1 MTQAAWMILIPF
13 VGGVACLLL
22 RGRASTWTGLAVSVA
37 TAWICLPLLRDVW
50 LSGPVRVDLGGWAAP
65 LGIGLYLDGLGAMFL
80 LLTAIVGLLV
90 SFYALAFFGRGREY
104 ARMEPYFWPV
114 WLVLWG
120 GLNGVYLSADVF
132 NAYVLLEMVGLG
144 AVGLTVLSGTN
155 DSLVAGLRYLLATMF
170 GSLIYLLGVAL
181 LYAQTGNLDIF
192 LLAQA
197 VDGSVPVL
205 VSFGLMTGGLLIKAA
220 LLPFHFWLP
229 PAHAWAPAPVSA
241 ILSGMVTKASFFLLL
256 RIWFVVFPDIAAP
269 AAGQLLG
276 AMGAAA
282 VLFGSLQAVRQTR
295 LKLLVAYSTVGQ
307 LGYLFFLFA
316 LLTPL
321 DGTVVGE
328 NLAGMAWTGTVFHV
342 FSHGL
347 AKAALFMAAGC
358 LLLAMGTDELAAMRD
373 IAGRLPVVTFTLGVA
388 GVSLMG
394 LPPSAGFVAKWMLL
408 KASLAGGQWWWAV
421 VIALG
426 GLLTA
431 AYVFKILAFTFVP
444 ANERDAKVMTTI
456 DPSVGQSS
464 VQDTGE
470 HRDSN
475 SSDVPKLRP
484 VPTLMTLAALT
495 LAVLCVVS
503 GFRAEEVIA
512 LLLRD
517 MGPESPLDAALKAH
531 LAGGGP

>member
-1 MTQAAWMILIPF
+1 MTLAAWMILVPF
-13 VGGVACLLL
+13 MGGVACLLL
-22 RGRASTWTGLAVSVA
+22 RGRTVAWVGLAASAA
-37 TAWICLPLLRDVW
+37 TAWTCLPLLRHVW
-50 LSGPVRVDLGGWAAP
+50 HSGPVRIDLGGWAAP
-65 LGIGLYLDGLGAMFL
+65 MGIGLYLDGLGAMFL
-80 LLTAIVGLLV
+80 LLTAIVGLVV
-90 SFYALAFFGRGREY
+90 SVYALAFFGRGREY

-181 LYAQTGNLDIF
+181 LYAQTGHLDIF
-192 LLAQA
+192 LLADA
-197 VDGSVPVL
+197 VDGSLPVL
-205 VSFGLMTGGLLIKAA
+205 VAFGLMTGGLLIKAA

-229 PAHAWAPAPVSA
+229 PAHAGAPAPVSA

-256 RIWFVVFPDIAAP
+256 RIWFVVFPDVTAP
-269 AAGQLLG
+269 VAGQLLG
-276 AMGAAA
+276 VLGAAA
-282 VLFGSLQAVRQTR
+282 VLWGSLQAVRQTR

-316 LLTPL
+316 LLTPA
-321 DGTVVGE
+321 GGE
-328 NLAGMAWTGTVFHV
+328 AWSEGWASMAWTGTVFHV

-358 LLLAMGTDELAAMRD
+358 LVLAMGTDELAAMRD

-394 LPPSAGFVAKWMLL
+394 LPPSVGFVAKWMLL
-408 KASLAGGQWWWAV
+408 KASLASGQWWWAV
-421 VIALG
+421 VIAMG

-431 AYVFKILAFTFVP
+431 AYVFKILSFTFVP
-444 ANERDAKVMTTI
+444 VGGHDANARPKAGPKAGRNVDQGANEHQGPK
-456 DPSVGQSS
+456 
-464 VQDTGE
+464 
-470 HRDSN
+470 N
-475 SSDVPKLRP
+475 SGVPELRP
-484 VPTLMTLAALT
+484 VPALMTLAALT
-495 LAVLCVVS
+495 LAALCVLF

-517 MGPESPLDAALKAH
+517 MGLEPPFDAVLIGNI
-531 LAGGGP
+531 GGDRP